1 LSNIRAVAKLTEFIV
16 GAVPED
22 IEKGRFN
29 FFNGTMA
36 HRI

>member
-1 LSNIRAVAKLTEFIV
+1 LSDIRAVAKLTEFIV

-29 FFNGTMA
+29 SFNCTMA
-36 HRI
+36 HQ